1 MEISRQEY
9 RSGLPF
15 PFPGYLPD
23 PGIEPGSPAL
33 QADSLPTQP
42 PGKTFIIL
50 SLLGLFVIN
59 NQLLSRDY
67 TSHISYLTV
76 QSGKYV
82 TKLLFPGLF
91 ISQVA
96 IIGR

>member
-1 MEISRQEY
+1 M
-9 RSGLPF
+9 PF